1 MFSNVKF
8 VIKRTD
14 TEEDEIDTK
23 HSLNKVL
30 ANPNKLQTWKQL
42 LYMVYMYKIC
52 CGAAFMLP
60 GFGINKKP
68 SSLSFISFL
77 DFETFDKII
86 NHSSKP
92 YANEDVD
99 NIITH
104 IDFFF
109 KYTQAARFKVS
120 DLMWLRDGN
129 VNAID
134 DYSRIESLKPQAL
147 NIHKALTARGIMMD
161 KKGGI
166 GMISGNQKDSGQS
179 VPLIPKERK
188 RLQKAAG
195 NYGLGEGKNPII
207 VTDVPLR
214 YTSFVYP
221 TRELMLFEE
230 IDEDFH
236 VCCDRLGINRELFD
250 GKTTFSNKKM
260 AETSTYTNTILPAWT
275 DFFTLLNFKLN
286 THLENIRID
295 PEFSHVE
302 ALQDNELDKATVE
315 KTKSETYRAEV
326 NAGLISSDEYR
337 QQMGYVV
344 QPKTVV
350 EESTEEAP
358 ASTEEQAALRGSV
371 GGVQG
376 ILSVQASVA
385 AGTTTREAAL
395 SILTIIYGFTEEQ
408 AEALL
413 GEPQE
418 EIDENQD
425 S

>member
-1 MFSNVKF
+1 
-8 VIKRTD
+8 
-14 TEEDEIDTK
+14 
-23 HSLNKVL
+23 
-30 ANPNKLQTWKQL
+30 
-42 LYMVYMYKIC
+42 
-52 CGAAFMLP
+52 
-60 GFGINKKP
+60 
-68 SSLSFISFL
+68 
-77 DFETFDKII
+77 
-86 NHSSKP
+86 
-92 YANEDVD
+92 
-99 NIITH
+99 
-104 IDFFF
+104 
-109 KYTQAARFKVS
+109 
-120 DLMWLRDGN
+120 
-129 VNAID
+129 
-134 DYSRIESLKPQAL
+134 
-147 NIHKALTARGIMMD
+147 
-161 KKGGI
+161 
-166 GMISGNQKDSGQS
+166 
-179 VPLIPKERK
+179 
-188 RLQKAAG
+188 
-195 NYGLGEGKNPII
+195 
-207 VTDVPLR
+207 
-214 YTSFVYP
+214 
-221 TRELMLFEE
+221 
-230 IDEDFH
+230 
-236 VCCDRLGINRELFD
+236 
-250 GKTTFSNKKM
+250 M